1 MDSRSYS
8 VDSRSYSVDSRSY
21 SVDSRS
27 YSVDSQT
34 IASAHNSSHDDL
46 CIMDVSGNTN
56 NKWIADVSNNQVVT
70 NQLNDKSVVKTRRRK
85 RDQIYYYSR
94 S

>member
-1 MDSRSYS
+1 MTNNMDSRSYS
-8 VDSRSYSVDSRSY
+8 VDSHSC

-34 IASAHNSSHDDL
+34 IASARSNNSSHDDL
-46 CIMDVSGNTN
+46 YIMDVSGNTN

-70 NQLNDKSVVKTRRRK
+70 NQLNDKSVVKTTRRK
-85 RDQIYYYSR
+85 REIVYYSSR